1 MHNTLPKTEIL
12 RGYEAF
18 AEVVRKGVRMRSGCL
33 LCHLLSLPRSA
44 DRAGIRMGFAVPK
57 KRVPRAVDRNRIR
70 RLMREVYR
78 MNRSTLHAGAE
89 KAGRDLRIVL
99 VYQHGDNMPLHEIAF
114 QSVEHAWNQVAA
126 KIILMM
132 E

>member
-1 MHNTLPKTEIL
+1 M
-12 RGYEAF
+12 
-18 AEVVRKGVRMRSGCL
+18 
-33 LCHLLSLPRSA
+33 
-44 DRAGIRMGFAVPK
+44 PK

-99 VYQHGDNMPLHEIAF
+99 VYQHRDNMPLHEIAF
-114 QSVEHAWNQVAA
+114 QSVEHAWNQVAS
-126 KIILMM
+126 KILSLM

>member
-1 MHNTLPKTEIL
+1 
-12 RGYEAF
+12 
-18 AEVVRKGVRMRSGCL
+18 
-33 LCHLLSLPRSA
+33 
-44 DRAGIRMGFAVPK
+44 MGFAVPK
-57 KRVPRAVDRNRIR
+57 KRVSRAVDRNRIK

-99 VYQHGDNMPLHEIAF
+99 VFQHSDNTLLHEISF
-114 QSVEHAWNQVAA
+114 QSVEHAWNQVVA
-126 KIILMM
+126 KILSMM